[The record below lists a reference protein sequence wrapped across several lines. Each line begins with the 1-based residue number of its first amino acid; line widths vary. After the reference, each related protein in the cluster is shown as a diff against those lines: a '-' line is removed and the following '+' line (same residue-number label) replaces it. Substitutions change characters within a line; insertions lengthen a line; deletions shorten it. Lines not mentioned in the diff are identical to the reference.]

1 MMMALFY
8 EVLSDPEAG
17 QRLAKLTGRALE
29 AHGASH
35 RSAG

>member
-8 EVLSDPEAG
+8 EVMSDPEAG
-17 QRLAKLTGRALE
+17 QRLTKLAGRALE
-29 AHGASH
+29 AHGAGH